1 MGTSL
6 QPIAIIPISS
16 PYHPTRSKK
25 LPLFKYRWSK
35 ILVFVISEHFFH
47 FWYTVVPRPPA
58 FCHSRKSLPS
68 VARLLWMALG
78 GTNWNASKLAVKMY
92 PFSLKYVF
100 ITLDIMSQWVNNW
113 ILFPDNYFVKGR
125 GTLYPWLWHFVQK
138 KVPKKAA
145 FVTFL
150 QPKRFPSN

>member
-1 MGTSL
+1 MSTHDL
-6 QPIAIIPISS
+6 TQE
-16 PYHPTRSKK
+16 YHPTRSKK
-25 LPLFKYRWSK
+25 LPLFKYRWFK

-113 ILFPDNYFVKGR
+113 ILFQDNYFLREGGLALSLIVAFCR
-125 GTLYPWLWHFVQK
+125 K

-145 FVTFL
+145 FVTL
-150 QPKRFPSN
+150 ELIGTLANWL

>member
-113 ILFPDNYFVKGR
+113 MLFHDNYFLREWGSALSLMVA
-125 GTLYPWLWHFVQK
+125 FCDK
-138 KVPKKAA
+138 KRA
-145 FVTFL
+145 
-150 QPKRFPSN
+150 KRQLLSCWN